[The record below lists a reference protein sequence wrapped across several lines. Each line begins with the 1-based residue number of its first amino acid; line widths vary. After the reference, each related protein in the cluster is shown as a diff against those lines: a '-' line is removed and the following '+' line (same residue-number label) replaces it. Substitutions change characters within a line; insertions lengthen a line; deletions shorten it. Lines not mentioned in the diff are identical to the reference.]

1 MKPQF
6 LNYMENK
13 TKKEH
18 YISKFN
24 DFQEAKISHFTFI
37 LQIYFIIHGTT
48 KY

>member
-1 MKPQF
+1 MKPQL

-24 DFQEAKISHFTFI
+24 DFQEAKIRQLHI
-37 LQIYFIIHGTT
+37 LLLFYKF
-48 KY
+48 